1 MVRFR
6 YPRLTCWLWGG
17 VLLAGTSALA
27 QSKTLA
33 TLLLEAEAAPPGDTI
48 LAAVRLEMAP
58 GWHTYWRN
66 PGESGK
72 ATEIAWQL
80 PPGVSAGEIL
90 WPPPEP
96 HTAGGMTT
104 YVYHHE
110 VFLLVPLKLDPTLKP
125 GATLELAAEVNWLE
139 CEVACVPGRAKVGA
153 RLEVAEARRLS
164 PHAPAINAWR
174 ARVPQ
179 PLPGLEPR
187 AWWERSGAADKATLV
202 IEGKVVGD
210 FVPSDFFA
218 YESDAFEVKP
228 SVKEVPASAGMFRL
242 VKEVTLFDGSLPRS
256 IPGILVQRESTPEGP
271 LRVAEIRLTP
281 TSTAVTSGTKAP
293 PEESPPGTAPPGSPR
308 AGRGS
313 LWVMLGLA
321 FLGGIILNVM
331 PCVLPVI
338 ALKVLGFVQQSGENP
353 GRARHLGLVYALGVL
368 VSFWGLAAAVVL
380 VRQAG
385 GEAGWGMQMQNPVF
399 RVVLLT
405 VVTLVALNLFGV
417 FEVLLPGVA
426 ANAAAGLASRPGAAG
441 AFFHGV
447 LATALATPCT
457 APFLAVALGF
467 AFTQPAGVLALLFS
481 AVALGLAFPYVAL
494 SWSPTWVR
502 FLPKP
507 GPWMVRFKVLMG
519 FPMLATAAW
528 LLDFTAPSFGE
539 GGILWLGLYLIILT
553 LAAWLWGEFG
563 QRSANFSRK
572 WLALAACL
580 GLVAVDYF
588 LVLEQRLQ
596 WRKPR
601 AVAEQGRGTGVARV
615 EVAVGSSWIPWNP
628 ELVTQAQ
635 MAGRL
640 VLVDFTAKW
649 CLTCQANKRFAL
661 DVPEVRERLKA
672 LNVLLLRADNTDPD
686 PRINQEL
693 KRFGRA
699 GVPLVLLFPA
709 KPDAPPLVLP
719 EILTPAIVLDALK
732 QVTG

>member
-6 YPRLTCWLWGG
+6 YLRLTCGLWGLA
-17 VLLAGTSALA
+17 LLAGASARA
-27 QSKTLA
+27 QSKTQA
-33 TLLLEAEAAPPGDTI
+33 TLLLEAEAAPPGDTV
-48 LAAVRLEMAP
+48 LAAVRLQMAP

-72 ATEIAWQL
+72 ATEIMWQL
-80 PPGVSAGEIL
+80 PAGVSAGEIL

-96 HTAGGMTT
+96 HTAAGMTT
-104 YVYHHE
+104 YVYHRE
-110 VFLLVPLKLDPTLKP
+110 VFLVVPLTLDPALKA
-125 GATLELAAEVNWLE
+125 GATLELAAEVAWLE
-139 CEVACVPGRAKVGA
+139 CEVACVPGRAKLGA
-153 RLEVAEARRLS
+153 RLEVTAARRPS
-164 PHAPAINAWR
+164 PHAPAIREWR

-179 PLPGLEPR
+179 PLPGLAPR
-187 AWWERSGAADKATLV
+187 AWWEKPAAGDKATLV

-210 FVPSDFFA
+210 FVPTDFYA
-218 YESDAFEVKP
+218 YESEAFEVKP
-228 SVKEVPASAGMFRL
+228 SVMEVSASEGKFRL
-242 VKEVTLFDGSLPRS
+242 VKEVTLFGESLPRS
-256 IPGILVQRESTPEGP
+256 IPGILVQRGSASERP
-271 LRVAEIRLTP
+271 LRVAEVRLTP
-281 TSTAVTSGTKAP
+281 AYTTGAAGAAAVET
-293 PEESPPGTAPPGSPR
+293 SPPGNAPSVNTR
-308 AGRGS
+308 AGQAS
-313 LWVMLGLA
+313 LWMMLGLA
-321 FLGGIILNVM
+321 FVGGLILNVM

-338 ALKVLGFVQQSGENP
+338 ALKVLGFVQQSVENP
-353 GRARHLGLVYALGVL
+353 GRARRLGLIYALGVL

-426 ANAAAGLASRPGAAG
+426 ANAAAGLASRQGAAG

-467 AFTQPAGVLALLFS
+467 AFTQPTGVLALLFS
-481 AVALGLAFPYVAL
+481 AVALGLAFPYVVL
-494 SWSPTWVR
+494 SWSPAWVR

-539 GGILWLGLYLIILT
+539 GGVLWLGLYLVILT

-563 QRSANFSRK
+563 QRARNYSRK
-572 WLALAACL
+572 WPALAACL
-580 GLVAVDYF
+580 GLVAADYF

-601 AVAEQGRGTGVARV
+601 AVVEQGGGPGVARV
-615 EVAVGSSWIPWNP
+615 ENVTGSSWIPWNP

-635 MAGRL
+635 KDGRP

-661 DVPEVRERLKA
+661 DVPEVRDRLNA

-686 PRINQEL
+686 PRISQEL
-693 KRFGRA
+693 RRFGRA

-709 KPDAPPLVLP
+709 KPDAPPIVLP
-719 EILTPAIVLDALK
+719 EVLTPAIVLDALK